1 MLSWSK
7 PAGYFFLFIGVRVEA
22 VVSQESGSPSRC
34 QAVAE
39 TFVRMHAWMIKPTLL
54 GTSFKPFSLSRDRTI
69 YFPSLKSLTYAAA
82 AFTLYCA
89 VHKQPGRRSTS
100 KSAAASE
107 AQRSRDVADGPVLV
121 PACRGGTGTGQ
132 NDRAEK
138 LRWESWVWGQA
149 TFHSHPIPSHLILV
163 DGASGP
169 PQWYSDTKKFWVL
182 RFITGTTL
190 CMP

>member
-1 MLSWSK
+1 
-7 PAGYFFLFIGVRVEA
+7 
-22 VVSQESGSPSRC
+22 
-34 QAVAE
+34 
-39 TFVRMHAWMIKPTLL
+39 MIKPTLL

-138 LRWESWVWGQA
+138 LRLCLV
-149 TFHSHPIPSHLILV
+149 TPSFLNL
-163 DGASGP
+163 
-169 PQWYSDTKKFWVL
+169 
-182 RFITGTTL
+182 TL
-190 CMP
+190 CKKKILYHIKLMVHA